1 VLAAILAVMAA
12 ATLTHTLITS
22 IRRRRHDLAMLKTL
36 GLAPAQIRRVV
47 AWQATTLGG
56 VALLFGLPLGLA
68 AGRWAWTL
76 FADQLGVAPQPVA
89 PALALLLAIPAT
101 IILAN
106 LIATAPAWAAGRTRP
121 ALVLRAE

>member
-1 VLAAILAVMAA
+1 VSASPTTSKPGVAEITAA
-12 ATLTHTLITS
+12 AAQ
-22 IRRRRHDLAMLKTL
+22 RNGAL
-36 GLAPAQIRRVV
+36 GD
-47 AWQATTLGG
+47 

-89 PALALLLAIPAT
+89 PALALLLAIPVT